1 MNYELLS
8 YLLKAS
14 LVLAILTTAYAWLV
28 KRETFLQ
35 VNRWLLWINVA
46 ATLLLPIIPL
56 PDLEWVPNAPAQA
69 VAVVLPPKPA
79 SPVPKVTKSE
89 PFIAPS
95 PQATTVPSAV
105 LEDSS
110 LSVWDW
116 IGIVYGV
123 VAGLLVLKLLIQ
135 LGALWRLQ
143 HGSTQY
149 ETEDGVYLI
158 ENDKITSPFSFFNRI
173 FYNPTHHNDDEWAQV
188 WAHECVHAHQL
199 HSIDMLTA
207 EVLKIVFWFNPF
219 AWWHQRLVQET
230 LEFITD
236 RAVLDSGIEKKSYQ
250 YHLLRTT
257 LSADKQTFTNHFG
270 VPHFN
275 KSLLKTRIEMMNKSK
290 SKWMGV
296 GKYFLFVAMLWVC
309 AAFTKPYRA
318 EIAAKIVKEVPE
330 LKVVFERQ
338 NPPLTQLNDFV
349 LEAPPKPEKETVVSV
364 NSSSKDTLVSQ
375 TKYVIYKDNKLHWVV
390 TPTMTFEDFLAIHEE
405 FEKVG
410 ATFYVKK
417 TDYDPISHYLSGIH
431 LKTSFLKD
439 GEDCYT
445 NVSGAKQEP
454 ITAFGG
460 WVAIEGG
467 RAEINKT
474 SFDHQFSSVVSADK
488 EKVDKWLASHSR
500 EYRKAELEAESRKI
514 ELELRNY
521 ESQWRGSTN
530 KFYSSPLKTPN
541 GIAKFSPNALQYL
554 CQMGARN
561 RIYFEERQLRIEN
574 LYKSSEFF
582 INNQPS
588 TYQEAEKLIIDE
600 IRYVVSYAFYTD
612 STRKSAHRTM
622 IIFTKESNKP

>member
-56 PDLEWVPNAPAQA
+56 PDLEWVPDAPAQA

-105 LEDSS
+105 LKDSS

-123 VAGLLVLKLLIQ
+123 VAGLLALKLLIQ

-158 ENDKITSPFSFFNRI
+158 ESDKITSPFSFFNRI

-290 SKWMGV
+290 SKWLGV

-318 EIAAKIVKEVPE
+318 EIAAKIVEKVPE
-330 LKVVFERQ
+330 LKVVMEPKPAQKVIF
-338 NPPLTQLNDFV
+338 NDFV
-349 LEAPPKPEKETVVSV
+349 LEKSLDKPQKDSV
-364 NSSSKDTLVSQ
+364 KIAVEPLAKAEADTQTLVSSSKYITYEKGV
-375 TKYVIYKDNKLHWVV
+375 LHWLV
-390 TPTMTFEDFLAIHEE
+390 TPKTTLEDLVEMKKEFAKRDLMFEVTEVKMDPLNTFIVGITAGAIRNERSGCIIRAYTTEDSIR
-405 FEKVG
+405 
-410 ATFYVKK
+410 
-417 TDYDPISHYLSGIH
+417 PIPSRGGYISIGKSGFCG
-431 LKTSFLKD
+431 TSFKKD
-439 GEDCYT
+439 MVDALRTIATQEEEIAQNEWDKNRIKYLQIQTT
-445 NVSGAKQEP
+445 NHLGA
-454 ITAFGG
+454 G
-460 WVAIEGG
+460 
-467 RAEINKT
+467 
-474 SFDHQFSSVVSADK
+474 
-488 EKVDKWLASHSR
+488 
-500 EYRKAELEAESRKI
+500 
-514 ELELRNY
+514 
-521 ESQWRGSTN
+521 GST
-530 KFYSSPLKTPN
+530 T
-541 GIAKFSPNALQYL
+541 
-554 CQMGARN
+554 
-561 RIYFEERQLRIEN
+561 
-574 LYKSSEFF
+574 
-582 INNQPS
+582 
-588 TYQEAEKLIIDE
+588 
-600 IRYVVSYAFYTD
+600 
-612 STRKSAHRTM
+612 
-622 IIFTKESNKP
+622 FTKESITQLKSQAKKSKYINLSANDFLRIAEARRNDTFMIDGKSTTLEEIEKLPLSQFHSAVFMDTWNNEKSEKKYYTLIFTEK